1 MTKTVEVDGKPT
13 TDFVEVATPKATAAT
28 TDASPEAAKAAKMV
42 SLAKLFTFADTTD
55 KVLMAVGTVA
65 AMFTGVSQPIQII
78 FFGDILNAFNP
89 AQVTSLS
96 ADDLR
101 TSINK
106 VVVQFVWLG
115 ALVLLCGFA
124 QIACWSIAASRQA
137 KRLRHAY
144 ASAIL
149 RQEVG
154 WFDVNEPMQL
164 ATRVADTTLI
174 IQEGMGRKVG
184 DGINFTTMALS
195 GFIIAFCYGWELA
208 LVLFA
213 FTPLIAASG
222 YFMIKAIS
230 SATQGGI
237 ESYAEAG
244 GVAEESLSNIRTVH
258 MFNAMSRMADKY
270 TAALRKTE
278 IAGVKKGLAV
288 GLGTGGMF
296 FTVFCTY
303 AVGMYYGAVR
313 VSTDQITD
321 KCIGSACYD
330 GGRVIIVFFSVVMSS
345 MALGQAGP
353 GAQAIFA
360 ARAAA
365 YSVFELIERESKIDA
380 SASTGKTL
388 PTVQGE
394 IVLSNIAFAYPSR
407 PNVQVCAGYSLHIP
421 AGQKIA
427 LVGASGSGKST
438 IVSLLE
444 RFYDPLSGTVT
455 LDGHNIKDLNLK
467 WLRSQIG
474 LVGQEP
480 CLFQDSIANN
490 IRHGKPGATL
500 EEVFAAAKQANAYD
514 FIMGFPDG
522 FDTEVGDRGAQ
533 LSGGQKQ
540 RIAIAR
546 AIIKNPSILILDEAT
561 SALDTESEHIV
572 QASLDHLVASG
583 NRTTIIIAHRLSTIR
598 NADRIAVLEAGNV
611 VEEGTHDA
619 LLQLPHGLY
628 KTLVEAQTKKA
639 PTDAD
644 ASSPAVV
651 GRNRLTNQQS
661 SKDAH
666 AADAIS
672 VAASTTTDA
681 DEATPVPLSRV
692 WSLSK
697 PETWNLVLGA
707 IGAILNGGV
716 FPVWGVLLTKCTV
729 LFFKLDLGVDEMRH
743 QASLWAGGFVG
754 VGVVFFVSLVLQNHQ
769 FAIACER
776 LTSRIR
782 GMCFE
787 AMLRQD
793 IGWFDDE
800 KHSSGSLTTRL
811 ATDSAAIRTMTAE
824 TLNAMLVNIASLS
837 VAFAIA
843 FSQSWQMTLALL
855 GIFPVLAAANYVQ
868 MQTMTGDT
876 NKNVNDG
883 DIRAGA
889 LLSEAINSIRTIASF
904 NLEDETNAHYHTYL
918 QQSSTTDRKVGLISG
933 VGFGVSQA
941 AMFFAMAFLFWFGGW
956 LILRRDLTFEEMFLV
971 LNPILVSSMSVG
983 MAAQAM
989 GDVGKAKKAV
999 RSIFGIIDRVPSID
1013 CSASNG
1019 LVLDD
1024 VKGEL
1029 ELRHVAFA
1037 YPSRPD
1043 SQIYKNYSLTIHAGQ
1058 TLALVGGSGSGK
1070 STAIGLL
1077 ERFYDPASGAV
1088 FLDGHDLR
1096 SLNVQSLRSH
1106 ISIVSQEPV
1115 LFAGTIADNIATGKP
1130 NATKAEIEDAA
1141 KKANAH
1147 DFIMRFP
1154 NGYETTVG
1162 DRGVQVS
1169 GGQKQRIAIARA
1181 IIRDPAVLLLDE
1193 ATSALDTE
1201 SERIVQESLDRLLK
1215 QKRRTTVIV
1224 AHRLSTIRNA
1234 DMIAVVNDGKVCEL
1248 GTHDELV
1255 NLPNGLYANLVA
1267 RQMQH

>member
-1 MTKTVEVDGKPT
+1 MSKTVEVDGKPT
-13 TDFVEVATPKATAAT
+13 TDFVEVATPKATAAAA
-28 TDASPEAAKAAKMV
+28 DASPAPAKEAKMV
-42 SLAKLFTFADTTD
+42 SLTKLFTFADSTD
-55 KVLMAVGTVA
+55 KLLMAVGTVA

-89 AQVTSLS
+89 SQVSSLS

-222 YFMIKAIS
+222 YFMIKAIA

-270 TAALRKTE
+270 KAALRKTE
-278 IAGVKKGLAV
+278 VAGVKKGLAV

-296 FTVFCTY
+296 FVVFCTY
-303 AVGMYYGAVR
+303 AVGMYYGAVKI
-313 VSTDQITD
+313 TNDQIND
-321 KCIGSACYD
+321 KCVGSGCYD
-330 GGRVIIVFFSVVMSS
+330 GGRVITVFFSIVMSS

-353 GAQAIFA
+353 SAQAMFS
-360 ARAAA
+360 ARSAA
-365 YSVFELIERESKIDA
+365 YDVFELIERESKIDA
-380 SASTGKTL
+380 SSDDAGTVL

-394 IVLSNIAFAYPSR
+394 IALSNISFAYPSR

-455 LDGHNIKDLNLK
+455 LDGHDIKDLNLK

-500 EEVFAAAKQANAYD
+500 DEVFAAAKQANAYD

-628 KTLVEAQTKKA
+628 KTLVDAQMKKV
-639 PTDAD
+639 DMD
-644 ASSPAVV
+644 EDLDDELSPAPVTA
-651 GRNRLTNQQS
+651 GRNRLHSRSRQF
-661 SKDAH
+661 
-666 AADAIS
+666 
-672 VAASTTTDA
+672 
-681 DEATPVPLSRV
+681 SRV
-692 WSLSK
+692 SHQESAKHDDAESDAETDVEAAKDVPVSRIWSLSK
-697 PETWNLVLGA
+697 PEMLNFIFGG
-707 IGAILNGGV
+707 IGAVLNGAV
-716 FPVWGVLLTKCTV
+716 FPIWGVLLTKCTV
-729 LFFKLDLGVDEMRH
+729 LFFKLDSTSDAMRH
-743 QASLWAGGFVG
+743 EASLWAAGFAG
-754 VGVVFFVSLVLQNHQ
+754 LGVVFCAALTLQNHQ
-769 FAIACER
+769 FSIACER
-776 LTSRIR
+776 FTSRIR
-782 GMCFE
+782 GLCFE

-824 TLNAMLVNIASLS
+824 TVNVVLVNVSTLA
-837 VAFAIA
+837 VAFGIA

-855 GIFPVLAAANYVQ
+855 GVFPIIGFGAFIQ
-868 MQTMTGDT
+868 MQSMGGNTG
-876 NKNVNDG
+876 KNVNDG

-889 LLSEAINSIRTIASF
+889 LLSEAINSIRTVASF
-904 NLEDETNAHYHTYL
+904 CLEKTTNEAYL
-918 QQSSTTDRKVGLISG
+918 TFLQLSPTTDHKVGILAG
-933 VGFGVSQA
+933 VGFGVSQSC
-941 AMFFAMAFLFWFGGW
+941 MFFAMAFLFWFGGW
-956 LILRRDLTFEEMFLV
+956 LIIRGDVDFERMFLV
-971 LNPILVSSMSVG
+971 LNPILLSSFGVG
-983 MAAQAM
+983 MAAQGF
-989 GDVGKAKKAV
+989 GDMAKAKKAV
-999 RSIFGIIDRVPSID
+999 GSIFGIIDRVPSID

-1019 LVLDD
+1019 LVLDE

-1029 ELRHVAFA
+1029 ELRH
-1037 YPSRPD
+1037 
-1043 SQIYKNYSLTIHAGQ
+1043 
-1058 TLALVGGSGSGK
+1058 
-1070 STAIGLL
+1070 
-1077 ERFYDPASGAV
+1077 
-1088 FLDGHDLR
+1088 
-1096 SLNVQSLRSH
+1096 
-1106 ISIVSQEPV
+1106 
-1115 LFAGTIADNIATGKP
+1115 
-1130 NATKAEIEDAA
+1130 
-1141 KKANAH
+1141 
-1147 DFIMRFP
+1147 
-1154 NGYETTVG
+1154 
-1162 DRGVQVS
+1162 
-1169 GGQKQRIAIARA
+1169 
-1181 IIRDPAVLLLDE
+1181 
-1193 ATSALDTE
+1193 
-1201 SERIVQESLDRLLK
+1201 
-1215 QKRRTTVIV
+1215 
-1224 AHRLSTIRNA
+1224 
-1234 DMIAVVNDGKVCEL
+1234 VCEL